1 MAKVTVST
9 KIDEKLKEKLEAI
22 AKENKQ
28 TLSQVIGEKLN
39 QSIEKEESSLDEFS
53 LIKSEL
59 AEKNK
64 QIERLQ
70 QQLLNQQEIQLY
82 HERQKTIQ
90 LEMEQDEIKQIAV
103 NDSKNEKEEKEER
116 RGLFNWFK

>member
-1 MAKVTVST
+1 MAKVTIST
-9 KIDEKLKEKLEAI
+9 KVDEKLKEKLEAI

-28 TLSQVIGEKLN
+28 TLSQMIGEKLN

-53 LIKSEL
+53 LVKSEL

-82 HERQKTIQ
+82 HERQKTMQ
-90 LEMEQDEIKQIAV
+90 LEIQQEEMKQIAV
-103 NDSKNEKEEKEER
+103 NDSKNEKEKKEER